1 MMATGERFRAL
12 LRRLRAG
19 DADAAT
25 ELVQQY
31 EPAIRR
37 IVRGQLTNS
46 RLGRLIDSADVC
58 QSVLANFFV
67 RFGAGQFEVEEPQQL
82 LQLLLTMARHRL
94 RDQVRKQQAARRD
107 QRRLAADGD
116 AALQGVADDATPS
129 RIVAGREL
137 LEKVRQELSP
147 DERRLADQRGLGW
160 GWAEIAA
167 EVGGTPDALRMKLNR
182 AVDRVAQRLGLDEV
196 PDA

>member
-1 MMATGERFRAL
+1 MATGDRFRAL
-12 LRRLRAG
+12 LRRLRDG
-19 DADAAT
+19 NTDAAT

-37 IVRGQLTNS
+37 MIRGQLNNN
-46 RLGRLIDSADVC
+46 RLGRLVDSADVC

-67 RFGAGQFEVEEPQQL
+67 RFGAGQFELEEPQQL

-94 RDQVRKQQAARRD
+94 VDLARKQQAARRD
-107 QRRLAADGD
+107 QRRLEADGQ
-116 AALQGVADDATPS
+116 AALEAVGDEATPS

-137 LEKVRQELSP
+137 LDKVRQELSP
-147 DERRLADQRGLGW
+147 EERQLADRRCQGV
-160 GWAEIAA
+160 GWADIAA
-167 EVGGTPDALRMKLNR
+167 EVGGSPDALRMKLNR